1 MTHYA
6 NARNA
11 QRALVNMVY
20 QYFPSANPLF
30 VERIARAYF
39 RGLTP
44 TQRRNH
50 INGARLYNVMVRNAN
65 NLARTASRLTGLRR

>member
-11 QRALVNMVY
+11 QRALITMVY

-30 VERIARAYF
+30 VERVAQAYF
-39 RGLTP
+39 RGLSP

-65 NLARTASRLTGLRR
+65 NMARTASLLVHRR

>member
-11 QRALVNMVY
+11 KKSLVNMMY
-20 QYFPSANPLF
+20 HYFPSANPLF
-30 VERIARAYF
+30 VERVAQAYF

-50 INGARLYNVMVRNAN
+50 INGARLYNVIVSNGN
-65 NLARTASRLTGLRR
+65 NMARGASLLVHRR

>member
-30 VERIARAYF
+30 VERVAKAYF
-39 RGLTP
+39 RNLTP
-44 TQRRNH
+44 VQRRKH
-50 INGARLYNVMVRNAN
+50 INGARLYNIMVRNAN
-65 NLARTASRLTGLRR
+65 NMARTAGLLVHLR

>member
-30 VERIARAYF
+30 VERVAKAYF
-39 RGLTP
+39 RKLTP
-44 TQRRNH
+44 AQRRNH
-50 INGARLYNVMVRNAN
+50 INGARLYNIMVKNAN
-65 NLARTASRLTGLRR
+65 NMARGASLLVHLR